1 MAGAQH
7 GRYYGKALC
16 MQYTSLSIMSAQV
29 MRALLCAA
37 DDVRLA
43 EETVCIR
50 EQVEL
55 SQQQQPGPE
64 CKTTRRFQV
73 HVSSGLVSLYTVDAY
88 LCMST
93 TVMFLH
99 TD

>member
-1 MAGAQH
+1 
-7 GRYYGKALC
+7 
-16 MQYTSLSIMSAQV
+16 MQYTSFSIMSAQV
-29 MRALLCAA
+29 VRALLCAA

-64 CKTTRRFQV
+64 CKTTKRFQV
-73 HVSSGLVSLYTVDAY
+73 HITSGSISLWIVGIY
-88 LCMST
+88 LFMYA
-93 TVMFLH
+93 TVMLLQA
-99 TD
+99 D